1 MPIQFACPS
10 CARQYSVKDELAGK
24 GAKCGQCGHK
34 MTIPQASTQESTTS
48 APVAKK
54 SAPVKAPPPKTSP
67 AKSIATSVPKPAP
80 AVEPGVSSWLDEE
93 LEESRAEIKAK
104 PQPPPTAANC
114 PSCNS
119 PLAAGAVL
127 CVKCGYDT
135 RTRGRRVVE
144 HGEQED
150 EEPKRSKLGTAAS
163 LLRGT
168 IFSFL
173 GAMLGAVAWAVLAYF
188 TLHEFWFMAWALGGL
203 AGIGMALG
211 HEDDDGTIAG
221 IIAAFMSL
229 VGIVAAKVCIIVIFI
244 AAFVSS
250 AVNELEIADEAGGA
264 VEFQRSALAMAMAMK
279 DLEAQG
285 ITMADV
291 DKNQFEAAVKKAKQ
305 EVAQLPAEEIEARL
319 ESLAA
324 EHGLEGELEE
334 VGDEAA
340 EPGDAVQVADRKP
353 EDDVESSEGHE
364 EEVTFGSLLGE
375 LFGPVDGI
383 FILLAFFTAYKVG
396 SGEMGD

>member
-1 MPIQFACPS
+1 M
-10 CARQYSVKDELAGK
+10 K
-24 GAKCGQCGHK
+24 
-34 MTIPQASTQESTTS
+34 IPQRSTEQSASS
-48 APVAKK
+48 APVVTK
-54 SAPVKAPPPKTSP
+54 SAPVKASPPKASSAKPLARP
-67 AKSIATSVPKPAP
+67 ATQPAP

-93 LEESRAEIKAK
+93 LEASRAEIKAK
-104 PQPPPTAANC
+104 PQPPPTAATC
-114 PSCNS
+114 PSCNA
-119 PLAAGAVL
+119 PLAAGSVL

-135 RTRGRRVVE
+135 RTRGRRIVE
-144 HGEQED
+144 RDEPEEQ
-150 EEPKRSKLGTAAS
+150 EPKRSKLGTAAS

-168 IFSFL
+168 FFSFL

-203 AGIGMALG
+203 AGLGMALG
-211 HEDDDGTIAG
+211 HEDDDGTFAG

-264 VEFQRSALAMAMAMK
+264 VEIQRSALAMAMAMK

-285 ITMADV
+285 VTMADV
-291 DKNQFEAAVKKAKQ
+291 DEAQFKAAVEKSKQ
-305 EVAQLPAEEIEARL
+305 EVAHLPAEEIEARL
-319 ESLAA
+319 EALAA
-324 EHGLEGELEE
+324 EHGLEGDLEE
-334 VGDEAA
+334 DVADASE
-340 EPGDAVQVADRKP
+340 EPGDAGQVADEELD
-353 EDDVESSEGHE
+353 EDDIKALEQDE

-396 SGEMGD
+396 SGEIGD

>member
-1 MPIQFACPS
+1 M
-10 CARQYSVKDELAGK
+10 K
-24 GAKCGQCGHK
+24 
-34 MTIPQASTQESTTS
+34 IPQASTHPSS
-48 APVAKK
+48 APTPEAAK
-54 SAPVKAPPPKTSP
+54 SAPVKASGPKAPS
-67 AKSIATSVPKPAP
+67 AKSVASSAPKPAP
-80 AVEPGVSSWLDEE
+80 AVEPGVSAWLDEE
-93 LEESRAEIKAK
+93 LEASRSEIKAK

-114 PSCNS
+114 PSCS
-119 PLAAGAVL
+119 APLAAGAVL

-135 RTRGRRVVE
+135 RTRGRRIVE
-144 HGEQED
+144 HGE
-150 EEPKRSKLGTAAS
+150 EEEQGPKRSKLGTAAS

-168 IFSFL
+168 FFSFL
-173 GAMLGAVAWAVLAYF
+173 GAMLGAIAWAVLAYF

-203 AGIGMALG
+203 AGLGMALG
-211 HEDDDGTIAG
+211 HEDDDGTFAG

-250 AVNELEIADEAGGA
+250 AANELEIVDEAGGA
-264 VEFQRSALAMAMAMK
+264 VEFQRTALAMAMAMK

-285 ITMADV
+285 VTMADV
-291 DKNQFEAAVKKAKQ
+291 DRRQFEAAVEKAKQ

-319 ESLAA
+319 EALAA
-324 EHGLEGELEE
+324 EHGLDGDLDEE
-334 VGDEAA
+334 VADASE
-340 EPGDAVQVADRKP
+340 EPGDGGQLADREL
-353 EDDVESSEGHE
+353 EDDVEASEGDE

-396 SGEMGD
+396 SGEIGD